1 MSVRMSIGAMIDLL
15 DNRDSEGLKNRSI
28 DRQDMS
34 LILADGTAIDQ
45 VDGWWRDR
53 RSLAA
58 AAEDIDLRGGLTD
71 GFGVAI
77 AFAKLKVLIIRN
89 RSIVAGETLSVGG
102 DAASVPLFG
111 AVNDIINVGPGGLL
125 VWVNPSLAGIA
136 VTATTGDIIQVDSG
150 AATIEYDIIV
160 GGIKA

>member
-15 DNRDSEGLKNRSI
+15 DNRDVEGLKNRSI

-34 LILADGTAIDQ
+34 LILDDGTAIDE

-53 RSLAA
+53 RTVTA
-58 AAEDIDLRGGLTD
+58 AAEDLDLRGGLTD

-89 RSIVAGETLSVGG
+89 RSIVAGETLSIGG

-111 AVNDIINVGPGGLL
+111 AVNDILKIGPGGINI
-125 VWVNPSLAGIA
+125 WINPSLAGIA
-136 VTATTGDIIQVDSG
+136 VTATTGDIIQVDPG
-150 AATIEYDIIV
+150 AATIEYDVII